1 MQNIQQSLIL
11 MQSVLA
17 LFNICVMV
25 YGFWKL
31 LRKPHDTL
39 EARVENLEL
48 DVKEIKRSLLM
59 GNDRFKDQDDTNEIL
74 INSTLALIE
83 FEIQYCLTEHK
94 NPTKELEKAKENL
107 HGYLAKYRRKAY
119 E

>member
-25 YGFWKL
+25 YGFWRL

-48 DVKEIKRSLLM
+48 DVKEIKRSLQQ
-59 GNDRFKDQDDTNEIL
+59 GNDRFKDQDDTNEVL

-83 FEIQYCLTEHK
+83 FEIQYCLTERK
-94 NPTKELEKAKENL
+94 TPSKELEKAKENL
-107 HGYLAKYRRKAY
+107 HGYLAKNRRNY